1 MTISEIAEKSSVS
14 ITTLRY
20 YEKIGL
26 IPTVPRNSSG
36 IRDYDDTF
44 LVWLELIQKLKA
56 IGMQL
61 DAIQKYVGL
70 ILYGTAS
77 IDVRRELVRAANDRL
92 RRRIVETQQAIEQ
105 ADKFL
110 EYGMSTWDTILENR
124 IKTSKASGWLAG

>member
-1 MTISEIAEKSSVS
+1 MTISEIAEKSSIS

-26 IPTVPRNSSG
+26 IPTVPRNSRG
-36 IRDYDDTF
+36 IRDYDDSF
-44 LVWLELIQKLKA
+44 LVWLELIQQLKV